1 MKKIIYVLLIVLI
14 FLLTGCSNKSNN
26 DNQEKLI
33 SELDYF
39 STKIFDLSSE
49 INNISLEEY
58 TLIPKEIEINE
69 ESDSSSSSGSENS
82 SNISQGGQESETI
95 TSTNMQDNSIL
106 NSNEEIDWD
115 KIKSDVE
122 IINDNWINVSIDLK
136 DNNVADNKITEFDKT
151 LNKMIIAIK
160 DENKE
165 DTLKNV
171 SELYSYIPAFMENIS
186 GAEYNKIIK
195 ETKSELLKA
204 YVDVSNN
211 NWTSVENYITIA
223 DNRFNDIWTDKQ
235 KIKGKEYKIEKVQLI
250 IQKLSNSVKEQEQ
263 QLFFLDYKSLLEN
276 INTL

>member
-171 SELYSYIPAFMENIS
+171 SELYSYIPAFIS
-186 GAEYNKIIK
+186 PFE
-195 ETKSELLKA
+195 
-204 YVDVSNN
+204 
-211 NWTSVENYITIA
+211 
-223 DNRFNDIWTDKQ
+223 
-235 KIKGKEYKIEKVQLI
+235 
-250 IQKLSNSVKEQEQ
+250 
-263 QLFFLDYKSLLEN
+263 
-276 INTL
+276 